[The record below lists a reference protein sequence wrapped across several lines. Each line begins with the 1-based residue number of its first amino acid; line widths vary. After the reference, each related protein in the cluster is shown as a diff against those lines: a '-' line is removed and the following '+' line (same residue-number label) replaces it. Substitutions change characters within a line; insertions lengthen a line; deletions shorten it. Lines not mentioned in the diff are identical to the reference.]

1 MIKNIKFTLTSII
14 SIIILVA
21 LAFIFTAGF
30 LAILGIFFLT
40 RIYKKIIGN
49 KKDKNINNS
58 SSKDKNDKIVDV
70 DKDEYKID

>member
-40 RIYKKIIGN
+40 RIYKKITGN

>member
-1 MIKNIKFTLTSII
+1 MIKKIKFTLTSII
-14 SIIILVA
+14 SIIILIA

-40 RIYKKIIGN
+40 RIYKKITSN
-49 KKDKNINNS
+49 KKNKNSNIPA
-58 SSKDKNDKIVDV
+58 SKDKSDKVVDV

>member
-40 RIYKKIIGN
+40 RIYKKIISN

>member
-14 SIIILVA
+14 SIIILIA

-40 RIYKKIIGN
+40 RI
-49 KKDKNINNS
+49 
-58 SSKDKNDKIVDV
+58 
-70 DKDEYKID
+70 

>member
-49 KKDKNINNS
+49 KKNKNINNS

>member
-14 SIIILVA
+14 SIIILIA

-40 RIYKKIIGN
+40 RIYKKIVSN
-49 KKDKNINNS
+49 KKDKNNNIS
-58 SSKDKNDKIVDV
+58 SSEDKNDKVVEV